1 MIERHEL
8 PRVELSGRT
17 LAIADLHLEPFDLG
31 TCAEFANWTRALDVE
46 RFLVLGDLF
55 DAWVGPAHEEAPGAR
70 LVIEALRDL
79 TRRGLDVHV
88 LQGNRDFLLGES
100 FAAASG
106 ARVHPEGMIGEL
118 ESGSNVL
125 FLHGDELCTRDL
137 AYQRLRRITHS
148 RFLQTV
154 GPRVPMFLSKRVA
167 ARMRRVS
174 RDAVLRKPSEEKAI
188 QLDAVRA
195 YAGLHDCN
203 TLVCGHAHSARDE
216 DLERG
221 LRFLV
226 LDAFGHGEADSI
238 RVEKGRCGLLPSSSG
253 LSDSSSH

>member
-8 PRVELSGRT
+8 SCVELSGQT
-17 LAIADLHLEPFDLG
+17 LVIADLHLDPYDLG
-31 TCAEFANWTRALDVE
+31 ACASFDAWTRALESE

-55 DAWVGPAHEEAPGAR
+55 DAWVGPAHEDAPGAR
-70 LVIEALRDL
+70 LVIEAFRDL
-79 TRRGLDVHV
+79 TRRGLEVHV
-88 LQGNRDFLLGES
+88 LQGNRDFLMGES

-106 ARVHPEGMIGEL
+106 ARIHPEGMIGEL
-118 ESGSNVL
+118 EDRSRVL

-137 AYQRLRRITHS
+137 AYQRLRRVTHS

-154 GPRVPMFLSKRVA
+154 GPRVPLFVSRRIA

-174 RDAVLRKPSEEKAI
+174 RDAVMRKPSEEKAI

-203 TLVCGHAHSARDE
+203 TLVCGHAHEARDE
-216 DLERG
+216 EVGRG

-226 LDAFGHGEADSI
+226 LDAFGGGPLDLLEVSDDGLCLVSSEGDSPGD
-238 RVEKGRCGLLPSSSG
+238 RP
-253 LSDSSSH
+253 